1 MHLTHSAWAS
11 NSFRAKKSVTENIKA
26 TPVKKPSKE
35 TPTAIDNTSD
45 PQEQRHKKMERMA
58 GRAAHKA
65 NKTQQ
70 DFDEGAN
77 QFSNIG
83 SH

>member
-1 MHLTHSAWAS
+1 
-11 NSFRAKKSVTENIKA
+11 VTENINV
-26 TPVKKPSKE
+26 TPARKPSKE
-35 TPTAIDNTSD
+35 TPIVIANTFD
-45 PQEQRHKKMERMA
+45 QHEQRHEQMERMA

-70 DFDEGAN
+70 DFDQGAN